1 MAGRPTPTGEAHEQ
15 PTLAHPGPSAP
26 PPTPPCDTAPQRFGD
41 YELLGEVGRG
51 GMGVVYKAR
60 EAGLDRVVAIK
71 MLLPGAVPDEA
82 ELQRFRTEAAAAARL
97 QHPHIVAVHRVGEH
111 DGRHFY
117 SMDFIDGV
125 SLTQRLAEGPLP
137 GRTAARYA
145 AVVARALHHAHQH
158 GILHRDVKPGNVLLD
173 GDDRPHVTDFGLAKQ
188 YNSDSNQTR
197 TGSILGTPSYMAPE
211 QAAGRKD
218 LGPACDIYGVG
229 ALLYELLTG
238 RPPFRAE
245 TPLDTMLQV
254 MEVEPVPPRLLNPK
268 IDRDLETVCLKCL
281 QKGPRDRYASAAA
294 LADDLDRYLDGD
306 SIHARSFNMMDRLAR
321 TLERS
326 QFDVEFR
333 TYASLLYWFA
343 AIVLVMHVIKH
354 VQIVLGQPIWAVAA
368 SQIAQFGL
376 MGVVFWRYRKQ
387 GVLPTNTAERQMWSV
402 WVGYLICCFLIALAC
417 RVMFGGARLY
427 EGVLYPFY
435 AITAG
440 MAFFVLGSSYWGRCY
455 AVGVAF
461 FALSGVML
469 LRLEWA
475 TLEFG
480 VMWTLVLVAIGRRLS
495 RLGREHGQRAGRP
508 E

>member
-1 MAGRPTPTGEAHEQ
+1 MPNLPTSTGEAYDQ
-15 PTLAHPGPSAP
+15 PTLAFPGPAVPPAP
-26 PPTPPCDTAPQRFGD
+26 CAPAPQRFGD

-60 EAGLDRVVAIK
+60 EAGLDRVVAVK
-71 MLLPGAVPDEA
+71 MLLPGAVPDQE

-97 QHPHIVAVHRVGEH
+97 QHPYIVAVHRVGEV

-117 SMDFIDGV
+117 SMDFIEGV

-145 AVVARALHHAHQH
+145 CGIARALHHAHQH
-158 GILHRDVKPGNVLLD
+158 GILHRDVKPGNVLVD
-173 GDDRPHVTDFGLAKQ
+173 ADDRPHVTDFGLAKQ
-188 YNSDSNQTR
+188 YTSDSGQTR

-218 LGPACDIYGVG
+218 LGPASDVYGVG

-245 TPLDTMLQV
+245 TPLDTMAQV
-254 MEVEPVPPRLLNPK
+254 IEVEPVPPRLLNPK

-281 QKGPRDRYASAAA
+281 QKKPRDRYRTAAE
-294 LADDLDRYLDGD
+294 LADDLDRHLEGD

-333 TYASLLYWFA
+333 NYATLLYWFA
-343 AIVLVMHVIKH
+343 AIVFVMHVIKH
-354 VQIVLGQPIWAVAA
+354 VQIVHGQPLWAVAGT
-368 SQIAQFGL
+368 QVAQFGL
-376 MGVVFWRYRKQ
+376 MGVVFWRYRKH

-402 WVGYLICCFLIALAC
+402 WLGYLICCFLIAFAA
-417 RVMFGGARLY
+417 RAMFSEARLY
-427 EGVLYPFY
+427 DGVLYPFFS
-435 AITAG
+435 ITAG

-455 AVGVAF
+455 AFGVAF

-475 TLEFG
+475 TLEYG
-480 VMWTLVLVAIGRRLS
+480 VLWALVLLAIGRRLS
-495 RLGREHGQRAGRP
+495 TLGREHAQRAGP
-508 E
+508 GG

>member
-1 MAGRPTPTGEAHEQ
+1 MAGVPPPTGEVHEQ
-15 PTLAHPGPSAP
+15 PTVSHPGLGAAP
-26 PPTPPCDTAPQRFGD
+26 GPCPPGGPPPQRFGD
-41 YELLGEVGRG
+41 YEILGEVGRG

-60 EAGLDRVVAIK
+60 EPGLNRTVALK

-97 QHPHIVAVHRVGEH
+97 QHPHIVAVHCVGVH

-117 SMDFIDGV
+117 SMDYIEGV

-137 GRTAARYA
+137 CRTAARYA
-145 AVVARALHHAHQH
+145 AVIARALHHAHGH
-158 GILHRDVKPGNVLLD
+158 GILHRDVKPGNVLID
-173 GDDRPHVTDFGLAKQ
+173 ADDRPHVTDFGLAKQ
-188 YNSDSNQTR
+188 YTSDSGQTR
-197 TGSILGTPSYMAPE
+197 TGSVLGTPSYMAPE

-218 LGPACDIYGVG
+218 LGPACDVYGVG

-238 RPPFRAE
+238 RPPFKAE

-254 MEVEPVPPRLLNPK
+254 MEFEPVPPRLLNPK

-281 QKGPRDRYASAAA
+281 QKEPRDRYRTAAE
-294 LADDLDRYLDGD
+294 LADDLDRYLQGD
-306 SIHARSFNMMDRLAR
+306 SIRARSFNMMDRLAR

-333 TYASLLYWFA
+333 SYATLLYWFA
-343 AIVLVMHVIKH
+343 AIVLAMHLVRH
-354 VQIVLGQPIWAVAA
+354 VLITTHQPVWAVGA
-368 SQIAQFGL
+368 SQIVQFGL
-376 MGVVFWRYRKQ
+376 MGAAFWRYRKQ

-402 WVGYLICCFLIALAC
+402 WVGYIASCFLIAFAGWC
-417 RVMFGGARLY
+417 MFSEAQIY
-427 EGVLYPFY
+427 AGVEYPLF

-455 AVGVAF
+455 AIALAF

-480 VMWTLVLVAIGRRLS
+480 GLWAVVLVVIGRHLS
-495 RLGREHGQRAGRP
+495 RLGREHAPRL
-508 E
+508 

>member
-1 MAGRPTPTGEAHEQ
+1 MAGPPTPTGEAHDQ
-15 PTLAHPGPSAP
+15 PTLAHPVPGTRPGACAP
-26 PPTPPCDTAPQRFGD
+26 GEAAPQRFGD

-82 ELQRFRTEAAAAARL
+82 ELQRFRSEAAAAARL
-97 QHPHIVAVHRVGEH
+97 RHPHIVAVHRVGEQ

-117 SMDFIDGV
+117 SMDFIAGV

-137 GRTAARYA
+137 SRSAARYV
-145 AVVARALHHAHQH
+145 AVIARALHHAHQH

-173 GDDRPHVTDFGLAKQ
+173 ADDRPHVTDFGLAKQ

-245 TPLDTMLQV
+245 TPLDTMVQV
-254 MEVEPVPPRLLNPK
+254 MEMEPVPPRLLNPK

-281 QKGPRDRYASAAA
+281 QKGPRDRYASAAD
-294 LADDLDRYLDGD
+294 LADDLDRYLQGD
-306 SIHARSFNMMDRLAR
+306 SIQARSFNMMDRLAR

-326 QFDVEFR
+326 QFDVEFLA
-333 TYASLLYWFA
+333 YASLLYWFA
-343 AIVLVMHVIKH
+343 AIVLVMHVIRH
-354 VQIVLGQPIWAVAA
+354 VQIATYQPVWAVAA
-368 SQIAQFGL
+368 SQMVQFAL
-376 MGVVFWRYRKQ
+376 MGLAFWRYRRH
-387 GVLPTNTAERQMWSV
+387 GLLPTNTAERQMWSV
-402 WVGYLICCFLIALAC
+402 WVGYITTCFLIAFAC
-417 RVMFGGARLY
+417 WKMFTEAQIY
-427 EGVLYPFY
+427 AGVEYPLF

-455 AVGVAF
+455 AIALAF
-461 FALSGVML
+461 FVLSGVML

-480 VMWTLVLVAIGRRLS
+480 GLWAVVLVVIGRHLS
-495 RLGREHGQRAGRP
+495 RLGREHAQRRA
-508 E
+508 